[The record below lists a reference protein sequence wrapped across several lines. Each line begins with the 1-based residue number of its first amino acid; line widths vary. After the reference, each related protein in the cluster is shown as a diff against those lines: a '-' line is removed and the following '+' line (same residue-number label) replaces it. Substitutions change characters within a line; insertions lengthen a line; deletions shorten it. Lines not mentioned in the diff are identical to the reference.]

1 MKRLTADEEGILP
14 LITVKC
20 SAGPLQIVSYPHRT
34 SPSERKRVSN
44 SIGTAILQLRGGS
57 EEEEKQNVIM
67 YRVTH
72 QVVLQV
78 LLTSKGKLYFSI
90 RSTYY
95 NSTFVFM
102 STQPREHVSPFTC
115 TRTKTL
121 PERQQRFPLVNLQ
134 TRDRSPRRGGGEQRE
149 GKSGE
154 RRAPLGTGRGGRGQ
168 TRWRC
173 WQSRRSSRQTDRKDT
188 HWHVFVSPR
197 HGSRENVDRTTQYVC
212 SGCTTLTNR
221 EGREGEIRECA
232 PLSLSLSLSLSRPP
246 RASRASLNQSL
257 CATPPCGVCPVPIP

>member
-57 EEEEKQNVIM
+57 EGEEKQNVIM

-95 NSTFVFM
+95 LVRPQIANRKWGVSCIG
-102 STQPREHVSPFTC
+102 QCSPFSRLFHFLWSIC
-115 TRTKTL
+115 GRT
-121 PERQQRFPLVNLQ
+121 
-134 TRDRSPRRGGGEQRE
+134 G
-149 GKSGE
+149 
-154 RRAPLGTGRGGRGQ
+154 
-168 TRWRC
+168 
-173 WQSRRSSRQTDRKDT
+173 
-188 HWHVFVSPR
+188 
-197 HGSRENVDRTTQYVC
+197 
-212 SGCTTLTNR
+212 
-221 EGREGEIRECA
+221 
-232 PLSLSLSLSLSRPP
+232 
-246 RASRASLNQSL
+246 
-257 CATPPCGVCPVPIP
+257 